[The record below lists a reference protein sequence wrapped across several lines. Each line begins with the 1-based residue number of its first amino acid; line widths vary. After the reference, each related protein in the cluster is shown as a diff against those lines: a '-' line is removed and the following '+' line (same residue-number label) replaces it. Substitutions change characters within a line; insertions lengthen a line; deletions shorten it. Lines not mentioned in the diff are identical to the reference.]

1 MTKEVDDAA
10 PMYYYCTDGKAL
22 LTKVDRRGLIAVV
35 TLNGVVNELK
45 KKLRFYEAK
54 KSVMLSFCLQHASLT
69 CNNERH
75 ASHCQICTLLV
86 C

>member
-1 MTKEVDDAA
+1 MTKEVYDAA
-10 PMYYYCTDGKAL
+10 PVYYYCTDGKSL
-22 LTKVDRRGLIAVV
+22 LGKVDRRGLIARV

-45 KKLRFYEAK
+45 KIRFYEAK
-54 KSVMLSFCLQHASLT
+54 KSVMLSFCLQYANLT